1 MRFLCRIGWHK
12 WGRWKSVRILKT
24 GANRT
29 NKYVIDGQ
37 ERLCLA
43 CNKRELVD

>member
-12 WGRWKSVRILKT
+12 WGKWKPIKMLKT
-24 GANRT
+24 YLLNQE
-29 NKYVIDGQ
+29 KYVIEGQ

-43 CNKRELVD
+43 CNKRELAD